1 MASQFSEKLSDESA
15 KNLFQLSLS
24 VIKKIG
30 KITLDEVKI
39 RNATDKYAEN
49 YLRRFCF
56 VKILGMQEP
65 FPLKELYT
73 EVEMVSPTHRIKER
87 IITDLENKFR
97 NERGNFSISEHRENG
112 IKVANEK
119 IKLNVLGAPGSGK
132 STFLR
137 KIGLECLVLYPKPRS
152 ETFQHKCIPVLV
164 ELKRFKTESIDLFD
178 LIQKEFEIAGF
189 PESHRFLKRALKDG
203 KLLILL
209 DGLDEVPESKLNQ
222 VLECIKDFTDEFYK
236 NRFIT
241 SCRTAFYKNYLSA
254 FTDVEIS
261 SFRDDQIIQFIN
273 NWFYLEKDLKSGVI
287 GLFQTLLFKEGNEA
301 TLELSRTPLLLA
313 FLCMSFDVNQRLP
326 SNRSSL
332 YKQALTILM
341 HKWAAEKRIHNEDI
355 YQDLN
360 VELET
365 EMLASL
371 AAFFYEQDKIF
382 FYSKDLK
389 KHIKNFLS
397 ETLSNNNLNVSK
409 VLEAIE
415 IQQGILVERSFE
427 IYSFSHLTIQ
437 EYLTA
442 HFYNS
447 PMRIHDLINNHLF
460 DKRWREVF
468 LLLTNI
474 GDPNDILLLMLD
486 SLNKRASDNK
496 IISQSIEWI
505 HRILPSSDDFE
516 LDACKRTFLASLLLR
531 YKRYDS
537 GFPHQPE
544 RIEVYANQL
553 IEVISPTFYDFF
565 ILDLKQNMSPKEAI
579 RILNETTKWVKP
591 STNLPQLKQK
601 ILSIYPERPLS
612 GMLMG
617 SRQTYRRT
625 IIDEFYN
632 ALEVP
637 SAISNRKRNLYDP
650 MLEYMEAFKLLIESA
665 KLSSLTS
672 IRVWQKMCKNVF

>member
-1 MASQFSEKLSDESA
+1 MASQFSEKLSVESA

-24 VIKKIG
+24 LIKKIG

-73 EVEMVSPTHRIKER
+73 EVEIVSPTHRAKER
-87 IITDLENKFR
+87 IITDLENTFR
-97 NERGNFSISEHRENG
+97 NERGNYSITGHRENG
-112 IKVANEK
+112 LKLANEK
-119 IKLNVLGAPGSGK
+119 TKLNVLGAPGSGK

-137 KIGLECLVLYPKPRS
+137 KVGLECLVLYPKPVADS
-152 ETFQHKCIPVLV
+152 FHHKCIPVLV
-164 ELKRFKTESIDLFD
+164 ELKRFKTEPINLFD
-178 LIQKEFEIAGF
+178 LIQKEFQIAGF

-222 VLECIKDFTDEFYK
+222 VLEHVKDFTDEFHE

-241 SCRTAFYKNYLSA
+241 SCRTAFYKNYLSS

-261 SFRDDQIIQFIN
+261 SFRDEQIVQFIN
-273 NWFYLEKDLKSGVI
+273 NWFYLEKNVKSGI
-287 GLFQTLLFKEGNEA
+287 IDLFQTLLFKEGNEA

-371 AAFFYEQDKIF
+371 AAYFYEQDKIF

-389 KHIKNFLS
+389 KHIKTFLTA
-397 ETLSNNNLNVSK
+397 TLSNNNLDVSK

-474 GDPNDILLLMLD
+474 GAPNDILLLMLD
-486 SLNKRASDNK
+486 SINKRALNNK
-496 IISQSIEWI
+496 IIFQTIEWI
-505 HRILPSSDDFE
+505 HRILPSSDNLE
-516 LDACKRTFLASLLLR
+516 LDASKRTFLASLLLR

-537 GFPHQPE
+537 GFSDQPK
-544 RIEVYANQL
+544 RIEIYANQL
-553 IEVISPTFYDFF
+553 IEVISPAFYDFF
-565 ILDLKQNMSPKEAI
+565 ILDLKQNMSPKEAVK
-579 RILNETTKWVKP
+579 ILNETAKWIKP
-591 STNLPQLKQK
+591 SMNLSELKQK
-601 ILSIYPERPLS
+601 ILSIHPERPLS

-617 SRQTYRRT
+617 SRQSYRRR
-625 IIDEFYN
+625 IIDEFYK

-637 SAISNRKRNLYDP
+637 LPISNRKRDLYNP
-650 MLEYMEAFKLLIESA
+650 MLHYMEACKLVIESA

-672 IRVWQKMCKNVF
+672 IRVWQKICKNVF